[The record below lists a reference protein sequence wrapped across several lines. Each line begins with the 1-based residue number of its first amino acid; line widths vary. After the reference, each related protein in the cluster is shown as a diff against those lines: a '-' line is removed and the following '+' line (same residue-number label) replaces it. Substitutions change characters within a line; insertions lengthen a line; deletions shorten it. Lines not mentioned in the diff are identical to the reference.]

1 MPVAPAV
8 SWAGAPRPALCQ
20 EGLRWTRPALGAL
33 GAESTARE
41 SLFSP
46 FKMVLG
52 VLALCCEM
60 R

>member
-1 MPVAPAV
+1 MAPAV

-20 EGLRWTRPALGAL
+20 EGLCWMRPALGAL
-33 GAESTARE
+33 GAESSARE

>member
-1 MPVAPAV
+1 VAPAV
-8 SWAGAPRPALCQ
+8 SWAGALRPALCQ
-20 EGLRWTRPALGAL
+20 EGRCWMRPALGAL
-33 GAESTARE
+33 GAESSARE

-60 R
+60 Q

>member
-1 MPVAPAV
+1 MAPAV

-20 EGLRWTRPALGAL
+20 EGLCWMRPALGAL
-33 GAESTARE
+33 GAGSTARE